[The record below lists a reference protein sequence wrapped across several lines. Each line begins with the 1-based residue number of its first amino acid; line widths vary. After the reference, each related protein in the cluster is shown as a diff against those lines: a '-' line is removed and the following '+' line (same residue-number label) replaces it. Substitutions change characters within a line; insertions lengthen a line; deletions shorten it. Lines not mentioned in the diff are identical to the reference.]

1 MKMFVLFKKKLVVD
15 TSAEE
20 IRRTTT
26 ILEQNKI
33 PYELRTTRSRG
44 SITSAIDAQTY
55 ARANIAMYKG
65 ASKPT
70 FVYTVYVKRKFYDRA
85 LDLIKTKR

>member
-1 MKMFVLFKKKLVVD
+1 MFVLFKKKLVVD

-26 ILEQNKI
+26 ILDQNKI

-44 SITSAIDAQTY
+44 SIDSAIDASTY

-65 ASKPT
+65 ALQPT
-70 FVYTVYVKRKFYDRA
+70 FIYTVYVKQKVYDKA
-85 LDLIKTKR
+85 MELIKK

>member
-1 MKMFVLFKKKLVVD
+1 MFVLFKKKLVVD

-26 ILEQNKI
+26 ILEKNKV
-33 PYELRTTRSRG
+33 PYELRTIRSSG
-44 SITSAIDAQTY
+44 SIMSAIDAGTY

-65 ASKPT
+65 ASQPT

>member
-1 MKMFVLFKKKLVVD
+1 MFVLFKKKLVVD

-44 SITSAIDAQTY
+44 SITSAIDARTY
-55 ARANIAMYKG
+55 ASANIAMYKG
-65 ASKPT
+65 ASQPT

-85 LDLIKTKR
+85 LEMIK